1 MVGMEGSSGIAK
13 GLGLLLL
20 AGGLGSCTALNTPAR
35 NDNGL
40 RVRGAGATFPAPLYQ
55 RWFTHLLVREGLAIS
70 YEPRGSGAG
79 LAQLGAGLVDFA
91 GSDRPAPSGPWVQ
104 IPMTAGAIAL
114 AYNHPG
120 CHLQLKP
127 QQVRQIFAGTIRNY
141 SQLGCSPRPIRVMV
155 RSDASGTTANLLNFL
170 GLGPRSWHTE
180 TASGVA
186 GNDGMATGL
195 AQQPGGFGYLETV
208 FLHGRS
214 NLQAVAIQNATG
226 QFVQPTSAEVN
237 RALAK
242 IDHPQEG
249 YPIVSLSW
257 VMAPQ
262 KGLGPKAAVLRQAL
276 AFGLSDQGQLEAKQ
290 LGYGAMPAGLLK
302 GARYEL
308 GRIQP

>member
-1 MVGMEGSSGIAK
+1 MGGRSGIAK

-70 YEPRGSGAG
+70 YEAGGSGAG
-79 LAQLGAGLVDFA
+79 LAQLEAGLVDFA
-91 GSDRPAPSGPWVQ
+91 GSDRPDPSGPWVQ
-104 IPMTAGAIAL
+104 IPMTGGAIAL

-120 CHLQLKP
+120 CQLQLKP
-127 QQVRQIFAGTIRNY
+127 QQVRKIFAGTIRNY
-141 SQLGCSPRPIRVMV
+141 SQLGCAPRSIGVTV
-155 RSDASGTTANLLNFL
+155 RSDDSGTTANLLNFL
-170 GLGPRSWHTE
+170 GLSPRDWHTG
-180 TASGVA
+180 TARGVV
-186 GNDGMATGL
+186 GNDGMATAL
-195 AQQPGGFGYLETV
+195 AQNPGGFGYLETV

-214 NLQAVAIQNATG
+214 NLQPVAIQNANG
-226 QFVQPTSAEVN
+226 QFVQPTRSEVN
-237 RALAK
+237 RALEH
-242 IDHPQEG
+242 IDHPQAG

-276 AFGLSDQGQLEAKQ
+276 AFGLSDQGQLEATE

-302 GARYEL
+302 GARSEL
-308 GRIQP
+308 ERIQP